1 MSGWH
6 SYSDGHGEMTNPAPF
21 GSLICDTYGTRCDC
35 CGRLV
40 RRTRRSLWHGPHAIC
55 FACFSVWYDG
65 SPADSDEPI
74 TAADIKRFVLAAEEA
89 GTFPFPA
96 KPGDGHERVPE

>member
-1 MSGWH
+1 MS
-6 SYSDGHGEMTNPAPF
+6 DPAPF
-21 GSLICDTYGTRCDC
+21 GTLICDTYGSRCDC

-40 RRTRRSLWHGPHAIC
+40 RETRRSLWHGCHAVC

-65 SPADSDEPI
+65 PASEPV
-74 TAADIKRFVLAAEEA
+74 TSEAIKRIVLAAELE
-89 GTFPFPA
+89 GTYPFPA